1 MRDQGSADSEA
12 RFHEKAFPM
21 KSSAFFTTRLHAL
34 SSLVKKQQKS

>member
-21 KSSAFFTTRLHAL
+21 KSSACFATRQHAL
-34 SSLVKKQQKS
+34 SSFIPS

>member
-12 RFHEKAFPM
+12 RFREKAFPM
-21 KSSAFFTTRLHAL
+21 KSNAGFATRQHAL